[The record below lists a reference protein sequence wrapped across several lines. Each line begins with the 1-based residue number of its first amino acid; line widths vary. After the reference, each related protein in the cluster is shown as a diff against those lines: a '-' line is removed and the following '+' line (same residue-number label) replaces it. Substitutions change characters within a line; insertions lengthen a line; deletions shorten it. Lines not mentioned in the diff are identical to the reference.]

1 MSSLGQKALLCKIT
15 LALLTLDGCAQ
26 QVASDIQYT
35 KRMFQH
41 HYAGIGETVESIAK
55 FYGMTKDELILIN
68 QLRPPY
74 RITKGHRLH
83 VHKREFFERGSEV
96 NEDLPLPN
104 AIERDRDNL
113 DIYDQE
119 DYPGPKV
126 NSIPR
131 TAHVVVKRKG
141 LGKIFLPIIAAGGML
156 AALRPRMAFA
166 APTGSGNGGDSSSIS
181 RVPGAGAGGR
191 LPGGHRNPTANSWTQ
206 FAGGGDSP
214 DFDPSDPTL
223 PPIVTRSEVINARQ
237 GGSGGAFLK
246 STALPLLGLATG
258 GLGIGAALINATLSG
273 VKKKASIKQ
282 SMMSQNCCGT
292 RPCFTWP
299 VNNQGRKFRVDAKNN
314 RIEIFNTHN
323 ERYVRPANGGVI
335 KKIIAPN
342 STGNLN
348 MYTVVI
354 THNTKQCRST
364 YETVYSG
371 LVKIPN
377 TLHVGREVNRDMVI
391 GEIKPCCKDSKL
403 FFQILDSGIPVTNT
417 RRYLP
422 GI

>member
-15 LALLTLDGCAQ
+15 LALLMLNGCAQ

-41 HYAGIGETVESIAK
+41 HYVASGETIEGIAK

-74 RITKGHRLH
+74 QMWKGHRLH
-83 VHKREFFERGSEV
+83 VHKRKFFDRGSEIT
-96 NEDLPLPN
+96 EDPSLPSH
-104 AIERDRDNL
+104 IERDRDNL
-113 DIYDQE
+113 DITDLE
-119 DYPGPKV
+119 DYPGPKT
-126 NSIPR
+126 NKIPR
-131 TAHVVVKRKG
+131 TTHVVVKRKG
-141 LGKIFLPIIAAGGML
+141 LGKIFLPIIAAGGAL

-166 APTGSGNGGDSSSIS
+166 ANDRSLPSSTVVSSGRSSPSSTLVSNRTNSGATKPQANLGQFFGGNNNGEDGSAPIFTRSDLANERKS
-181 RVPGAGAGGR
+181 RAGG
-191 LPGGHRNPTANSWTQ
+191 
-206 FAGGGDSP
+206 
-214 DFDPSDPTL
+214 
-223 PPIVTRSEVINARQ
+223 
-237 GGSGGAFLK
+237 FLK

-258 GLGIGAALINATLSG
+258 GVGLGAALINATLG
-273 VKKKASIKQ
+273 GIKKKTSASAKP
-282 SMMSQNCCGT
+282 SMALQNCCGT
-292 RPCFTWP
+292 KPCFTWP
-299 VNNQGRKFRVDAKNN
+299 VNNQGRKFLVDAKNN
-314 RIEIFNTHN
+314 RIKIINTHN

-335 KKIIAPN
+335 KKIIAPS

-354 THNTKQCRST
+354 SHSTPTCRST

-377 TLHVGREVNRDMVI
+377 TLHVGREINRDMVI
-391 GEIKPCCKDSKL
+391 GEIKPCCNDSKL

-422 GI
+422 GV

>member
-1 MSSLGQKALLCKIT
+1 MSSFGQKALLFKIT
-15 LALLTLDGCAQ
+15 LALLALDGCGQ
-26 QVASDIQYT
+26 QIATDIQYT

-41 HYAGIGETVESIAK
+41 HYVGAGETIEGIAK

-74 RITKGHRLH
+74 QVSKGRRLH
-83 VHKREFFERGSEV
+83 VHKRQFFDRGSEIT
-96 NEDLPLPN
+96 EDPPLPSQ
-104 AIERDRDNL
+104 IERDRDNL
-113 DIYDQE
+113 NINDLE

-131 TAHVVVKRKG
+131 TTHVVVKRKA
-141 LGKIFLPIIAAGGML
+141 LFGKMCLPIIAAGGLL
-156 AALRPRMAFA
+156 AAMRPRMAFA
-166 APTGSGNGGDSSSIS
+166 TPEKGEGGGGTTVTTNSSSGRKGIGKPQAANFSHMFEGGNSGDGAAPIVTRTEFTNGGKSGNGG
-181 RVPGAGAGGR
+181 
-191 LPGGHRNPTANSWTQ
+191 
-206 FAGGGDSP
+206 
-214 DFDPSDPTL
+214 
-223 PPIVTRSEVINARQ
+223 
-237 GGSGGAFLK
+237 AFFK

-258 GLGIGAALINATLSG
+258 GLGLGAALINATIG
-273 VKKKASIKQ
+273 GMKKKTGASVGAKP
-282 SMMSQNCCGT
+282 SMMLQNCCGT

-299 VNNQGRKFRVDAKNN
+299 VNNQGRKFVIDAKNN
-314 RIEIFNTHN
+314 RIKILNTYN

-335 KKIIAPN
+335 EKIITPN

-354 THNTKQCRST
+354 NHSTSQCKST
-364 YETVYSG
+364 YKTVYSG

-391 GEIKPCCKDSKL
+391 GEIKPCCNDSML
-403 FFQILDSGIPVTNT
+403 FFQILDSGEPVINT

-422 GI
+422 GG

>member
-1 MSSLGQKALLCKIT
+1 MSSPGQKALLFKIT

-26 QVASDIQYT
+26 QVATDIEYT

-41 HYAGIGETVESIAK
+41 HYVGIGETIEGIAK

-74 RITKGHRLH
+74 QMSKGRRLH
-83 VHKREFFERGSEV
+83 VHKRQFFDRGSEIT
-96 NEDLPLPN
+96 EDPPLPN
-104 AIERDRDNL
+104 HIERDRDNL

-126 NSIPR
+126 NRIPR

-141 LGKIFLPIIAAGGML
+141 LGKLFIPIIAAGGLL
-156 AALRPRMAFA
+156 ATLKPRMAFA
-166 APTGSGNGGDSSSIS
+166 AAKDRSGGPDDGTSSSLGVAK
-181 RVPGAGAGGR
+181 RPVKPQAG
-191 LPGGHRNPTANSWTQ
+191 NFSQ
-206 FAGGGDSP
+206 MFAGGESGD
-214 DFDPSDPTL
+214 DAA
-223 PPIVTRSEVINARQ
+223 PIFTRSEITNGRKS
-237 GGSGGAFLK
+237 GGGGAFLK

-258 GLGIGAALINATLSG
+258 GLGLGAALINATVG
-273 VKKKASIKQ
+273 GIRKKASVGAKP
-282 SMMSQNCCGT
+282 SMMLQNCCGT

-299 VNNQGRKFRVDAKNN
+299 VNNQGRKFLIDTKNK
-314 RIEIFNTHN
+314 RIKIFNTHN
-323 ERYVRPANGGVI
+323 ERYIRPANGGVI
-335 KKIIAPN
+335 EKIIAPN

-354 THNTKQCRST
+354 NHSTSQCRST
-364 YETVYSG
+364 YKTVYAG

-391 GEIKPCCKDSKL
+391 GEIKPCCNDSLL
-403 FFQILDSGIPVTNT
+403 FFQILDSGAPVKNT

-422 GI
+422 GV

>member
-1 MSSLGQKALLCKIT
+1 MSSLGQKALLFKIT
-15 LALLTLDGCAQ
+15 LALLALDGCAQ
-26 QVASDIQYT
+26 QVATDIEYT

-41 HYAGIGETVESIAK
+41 HYVSVGETLEGIAK
-55 FYGMTKDELILIN
+55 FYGMTKEELILIN

-74 RITKGHRLH
+74 RVTKGHRLH
-83 VHKREFFERGSEV
+83 VHKREFFDRGSEIT
-96 NEDLPLPN
+96 EDPPLPN
-104 AIERDRDNL
+104 SIERDRDNL
-113 DIYDQE
+113 DITDLE
-119 DYPGPKV
+119 DYPGPKT

-131 TAHVVVKRKG
+131 TTHVVVKRKG
-141 LGKIFLPIIAAGGML
+141 LGKLFLPIIAAGGAL

-166 APTGSGNGGDSSSIS
+166 SNGSGSSPLTGSGLGGGNPGNSNPSSSTGGGRRLGTGNPHASNANLFDNNDGNTTAPIFTRFDLANERKS
-181 RVPGAGAGGR
+181 GAGG
-191 LPGGHRNPTANSWTQ
+191 
-206 FAGGGDSP
+206 F
-214 DFDPSDPTL
+214 F
-223 PPIVTRSEVINARQ
+223 
-237 GGSGGAFLK
+237 K

-258 GLGIGAALINATLSG
+258 GVGLGAALINATLG
-273 VKKKASIKQ
+273 GMKKKTSVRAKS
-282 SMMSQNCCGT
+282 SLVLQNCCGT

-299 VNNQGRKFRVDAKNN
+299 INNQGRKFLIDAKNQ
-314 RIEIFNTHN
+314 RIKIFNTHN

-335 KKIIAPN
+335 KKIIAPS

-354 THNTKQCRST
+354 SHSTSTCRST
-364 YETVYSG
+364 YETIYSG

-377 TLHVGREVNRDMVI
+377 TLRVGREVNRDMVI

-403 FFQILDSGIPVTNT
+403 FFQILDSGMPVKDT

>member
-1 MSSLGQKALLCKIT
+1 MSSPGQKALLFKIT
-15 LALLTLDGCAQ
+15 MALLTLDGCAQ
-26 QVASDIQYT
+26 QVATDIEYT

-41 HYAGIGETVESIAK
+41 HYVGIGETIEGIAK

-74 RITKGHRLH
+74 QLSKGRRLH
-83 VHKREFFERGSEV
+83 VHKRQFFDRGSEIT
-96 NEDLPLPN
+96 EDPPLPN
-104 AIERDRDNL
+104 HIERDRDNL
-113 DIYDQE
+113 DIDDLE

-141 LGKIFLPIIAAGGML
+141 LGKLFVPIIAAGGLL
-156 AALRPRMAFA
+156 ATLRPRMAFA
-166 APTGSGNGGDSSSIS
+166 AKDGSGGRAPSSSVVTTSPSGGKIGTGK
-181 RVPGAGAGGR
+181 PQAG
-191 LPGGHRNPTANSWTQ
+191 NFSQ
-206 FAGGGDSP
+206 MFEGGGSGD
-214 DFDPSDPTL
+214 DAA
-223 PPIVTRSEVINARQ
+223 PIVTRSEITN
-237 GGSGGAFLK
+237 GGKSGGGGAFLK

-258 GLGIGAALINATLSG
+258 GLGLGAALINATVGG
-273 VKKKASIKQ
+273 VRKKASVGAKP
-282 SMMSQNCCGT
+282 SMMLQNCCGT

-299 VNNQGRKFRVDAKNN
+299 VNNQGRKFLIDTKNK
-314 RIEIFNTHN
+314 RIKIFNTHN

-335 KKIIAPN
+335 EKIIAPS

-354 THNTKQCRST
+354 NHSTNQCRST
-364 YETVYSG
+364 YKTVYSG

-391 GEIKPCCKDSKL
+391 GEIKPCCNDSLL
-403 FFQILDSGIPVTNT
+403 FFQILDSGEPVKNT

-422 GI
+422 GV

>member
-15 LALLTLDGCAQ
+15 LALLMLNGCAQ

-41 HYAGIGETVESIAK
+41 HYVALGETIEGIAK

-74 RITKGHRLH
+74 QISKGHRLH
-83 VHKREFFERGSEV
+83 VHKRKFFDRGSEIT
-96 NEDLPLPN
+96 EDPPLPSH
-104 AIERDRDNL
+104 IERDRDNL
-113 DIYDQE
+113 DITDLE
-119 DYPGPKV
+119 DYPGPKI
-126 NSIPR
+126 NKIPR
-131 TAHVVVKRKG
+131 TTHVVVKRKG
-141 LGKIFLPIIAAGGML
+141 LGKIFIPIIAAGGAL

-166 APTGSGNGGDSSSIS
+166 APSNSSSS
-181 RVPGAGAGGR
+181 DRSSPSSTVVSTRANNGNVKPQANLGQFFGGNKN
-191 LPGGHRNPTANSWTQ
+191 GQDGSA
-206 FAGGGDSP
+206 
-214 DFDPSDPTL
+214 
-223 PPIVTRSEVINARQ
+223 PIFTRSDLANERKSS
-237 GGSGGAFLK
+237 GGGAFLK

-258 GLGIGAALINATLSG
+258 GVGLGAALINATLG
-273 VKKKASIKQ
+273 GMKKKTSAGAKP
-282 SMMSQNCCGT
+282 SMMLQNCCGT

-299 VNNQGRKFRVDAKNN
+299 VNNEGRKFWVDKKNK
-314 RIEIFNTHN
+314 RIKIFNTHN

-335 KKIIAPN
+335 KQIIAPN

-354 THNTKQCRST
+354 SHSTKTCRST

-377 TLHVGREVNRDMVI
+377 TLHVGREINRDMVI
-391 GEIKPCCKDSKL
+391 GEVKPCCNDSYL

-422 GI
+422 GV